1 MPNQPRI
8 YQSNLPLTPVVR
20 ESIFTYLM
28 ETTYHKYDPSGP
40 AFVDADSEITIT
52 RAKLKQ
58 LALKLGYGL
67 RNHILLPSES
77 GPESLTKLLRGDT
90 VMVFSSNTM
99 SWPATVFGCLAAGLR
114 TTFAGSSLTP
124 RELSWQWTDSKARAL
139 FVAPDLVTVA
149 LDMFRIIGVSESEA
163 HQRMWVM
170 DRLWDENL
178 PTGEYRTKNWMGELL
193 QQGALAVEEKFDGES
208 ADETAYICYSSG
220 TTGRPKGVETTHT
233 NVSTI
238 MGMCQGV
245 WAYVETE
252 KDVQLGLM
260 PFYHIFGLVMHLNY
274 PFMAG
279 QSCVLMLHGFDAE
292 GLCRN
297 VERFGVTTIML
308 APPIILTLSL
318 HPGLDDYNMT
328 SLKCIASAAAA
339 LSPVV
344 AERLLE
350 RLAKQGA
357 DVKLIQGCGA
367 TETTCP
373 TQMVLPPDHKKKFG
387 SIGQL
392 LPNLEL
398 RLVGDDGFDVPEG
411 EPGEVWVRGPTIMR
425 GYLDNPKATADSFAP
440 GKWYKSGDIM
450 RRDSDGYYYIVDRKK
465 EMIKYKGFQ
474 VAPAELEAILL
485 ENQSIADVGVIG
497 IINEFDN
504 NELPRAYVVPS
515 DITILGSLGE
525 KRHFEKTVEQWMR
538 SQVAYYKYLRGG
550 VVAVPE
556 IPKSPSGK
564 ILRKDLREWAKEE
577 LKSSPRPL
585 PARL

>member
-1 MPNQPRI
+1 MVFG
-8 YQSNLPLTPVVR
+8 SNSMSYPVV
-20 ESIFTYLM
+20 
-28 ETTYHKYDPSGP
+28 
-40 AFVDADSEITIT
+40 
-52 RAKLKQ
+52 
-58 LALKLGYGL
+58 
-67 RNHILLPSES
+67 
-77 GPESLTKLLRGDT
+77 
-90 VMVFSSNTM
+90 
-99 SWPATVFGCLAAGLR
+99 VFGCLAAGLR
-114 TTFAGSSLTP
+114 ATFAGCSLTS
-124 RELSWQWTDSKARAL
+124 RELSWQWTDSKSRVL
-139 FVAPDLVTVA
+139 FVAPNLVPVA
-149 LDMFRIIGVSESEA
+149 LDMFRLIGVSEREA

-170 DRLWDENL
+170 DQLWDENL
-178 PTGEYRTKNWMGELL
+178 TQGVYETRNWMGELL
-193 QQGALAVEEKFDGES
+193 CRGALDAEERFDGED
-208 ADETAYICYSSG
+208 ANETAYICYSSG
-220 TTGRPKGVETTHT
+220 TTGRPKGVETTHQ
-233 NVSTI
+233 NVCTI

-245 WAYVETE
+245 WSYVETE

-279 QSCVLMLHGFDAE
+279 QSCVLMLQGFDAE
-292 GLCRN
+292 MLCRN

-318 HPGLDDYNMT
+318 HPGLDKYDMT
-328 SLKCIASAAAA
+328 SLKCIASAAAP

-350 RLAKQGA
+350 RLARQGA

-398 RLVGDDGFDVPEG
+398 RLVGEDGIDVLEG

-425 GYLDNPKATADSFAP
+425 GYLNNPKATADSFAP
-440 GKWYKSGDIM
+440 GNWYQSGDIM

-485 ENQSIADVGVIG
+485 ENELIADVGVIG
-497 IINEFDN
+497 VVNEFDH
-504 NELPRAYVVPS
+504 NELPRAYIVPS
-515 DITILGSLGE
+515 DLTILKSLGE
-525 KRHFEKTVEQWMR
+525 KRRFEKAVEKWVKG
-538 SQVAYYKYLRGG
+538 QVAYYKYLRGG
-550 VVAVPE
+550 AVAVPE
-556 IPKSPSGK
+556 IPKRHVSFFA
-564 ILRKDLREWAKEE
+564 IQ
-577 LKSSPRPL
+577 
-585 PARL
+585 